1 MDTSAHVEGMRPFL
15 FHGEPW
21 VHLYFSHMDDPDT
34 IRSERFSRD
43 SLPDGLRVGDEI
55 DVYYLLGTV
64 ASIRRRSTPAS

>member
-1 MDTSAHVEGMRPFL
+1 MDTHARVEGLRAFL

-21 VHLYFSHMDDPDT
+21 VQLYFSHLDEPET

-55 DVYYLLGTV
+55 KVFYLLGSV
-64 ASIRRRSTPAS
+64 ASIRRGGTPAL